1 MRINSK
7 LHLGL
12 MVLLM
17 ILMLTGCSAGKE
29 RYELT
34 KYMGRSVASFEKKT
48 GVDLEEQSNG
58 VYVMEN
64 VVQAMALDG
73 EVTAVTLLKEAGDY
87 TIFGVGIGMNKAE
100 AEQKLQQTFGKEIS
114 KTINSSNNSITYSYR
129 KDSEELYADF
139 DIDLET
145 VAELSYYKLKGSK
158 TNENTVTDVNEGELI
173 AVVGDIRIYY
183 NEAMVY
189 LKSAQENYESEY
201 GKDIWKVDIFGDNSN
216 FGSLIKE
223 EVMKQMIELKIIRKQ
238 AENLGISLS
247 EEEWADA
254 RAYAQ
259 EHYSELTDQDISKY
273 FVSHE
278 LLEQIYADNLLAEKV
293 FETTTIN
300 VNTFVSDLEAKQI
313 TVWDI
318 LIYGVDFDEEG
329 NTVPLSLEEKDQV
342 FDKVKTLY
350 EKAKTTEDF
359 YSLAEANSEAE
370 RIEYTFGRG
379 QAPSEYSRAF
389 ELAAFNL
396 KTGQVSDIITTDYGW
411 HILYCVSDFNEDAT
425 TQVKEKIIDERRS
438 EMFTQLYSEWSAQYD
453 IVINSEAWDT
463 ITFEE

>member
-1 MRINSK
+1 MRTNSK
-7 LHLGL
+7 LKLGIT
-12 MVLLM
+12 VLLM
-17 ILMLTGCSAGKE
+17 ILLLAGCRAGKD

-34 KYMGRSVASFEKKT
+34 KYMGRSVASFERKT

-87 TIFGVGIGMNKAE
+87 TVFGVGIGMNKTE
-100 AEQKLQQTFGKEIS
+100 AEPKLKEAFGEEIT

-129 KDSEELYADF
+129 KDGEELYADF
-139 DIDLET
+139 DIDLEA
-145 VAELSYYKLKGSK
+145 VVELSYYKLEGSK
-158 TNENTVTDVNEGELI
+158 TNENAVIDVNEGELI
-173 AVVGDIRIYY
+173 ALVGDMRIYY

-189 LKSAQENYESEY
+189 LKSAQEDYESEY
-201 GKDIWKVDIFGDNSN
+201 GKDIWKVDIFGDNST
-216 FGSLIKE
+216 FGSLIKD
-223 EVMKQMIELKIIRKQ
+223 EVMKQIIELKIIRKQ
-238 AENLGISLS
+238 AENLGITLS
-247 EEEWADA
+247 EEELADA

-293 FETTTIN
+293 FETATIN
-300 VNTFVSDLEAKQI
+300 VDTNVSDLEAKQI

-318 LIYGVDFDEEG
+318 LIHGVNFDEEG
-329 NTVPLSLEEKDQV
+329 NPVTLTLEQKEQA
-342 FDKVKTLY
+342 FDKVKTLH
-350 EKAKTTEDF
+350 EQAKATEDF
-359 YSLAEANSEAE
+359 FSLAEANSEAE
-370 RIEYTFGRG
+370 VIEYTFGRG
-379 QAPSEYSRAF
+379 QAPTEYSAAF
-389 ELAAFNL
+389 EQAAFNL
-396 KTGQVSDIITTDYGW
+396 KTGEISDIISTDYGW

-425 TQVKEKIIDERRS
+425 TQVKERIIDERRS
-438 EMFTQLYSEWSAQYD
+438 EMFTKLYSEWSSQYD
-453 IVINSEAWDT
+453 IVVNSEAWDT